1 MYISKELEGSD
12 TVPRKTNNDLSLL
25 KEMFDKHSQDVID
38 EFLSYYGPLS
48 CKQYES
54 AIYNMLFE
62 AIGKTSILD
71 LTCDDYEIALKFYN
85 TDEKNQLPQDKYRAC
100 FFKYLYA
107 FDIIKNQDGFEK
119 KFFKEACI
127 NHFSKDNNKDI
138 KEYKPDLEFDELER
152 IEQYIDMECKDSKE
166 RMKASF
172 ICYMLYYANC
182 SKTEL
187 LKMDVNSYKDGKIV
201 SNINKEY
208 AVPDKYDEL
217 FKRYLNNASYNG
229 FSNLNDIVSKLG
241 RTLQIKDL
249 TPQIIINARN
259 QNSMHCSLCGESY
272 LNSISNWV
280 SINNKLVC
288 FKCAENLKK
297 NFNYEIN
304 EIKNIKIKTD
314 KIENNIAISSI
325 IYTFDELR
333 SKFFNKKIDY
343 LKLHE
348 FQIEIGKLGEAYVYD
363 FEREKLKKTKYLEL
377 VDNTPA
383 KDGSNGFDILSYD
396 LEGNKLYIE
405 VKTEAGLNDNDFY
418 MSENEINTGKK
429 LIKDGEKYIIYRVHN
444 VLAENKKDIKIEI
457 VEDVFNNSDYNFKEC
472 LWKVSKA

>member
-1 MYISKELEGSD
+1 M
-12 TVPRKTNNDLSLL
+12 PRKSNNDLSLL
-25 KEMFDKHSQDVID
+25 KKMVDKHSQDVID
-38 EFLSYYGPLS
+38 EFLSRYGYLS
-48 CKQYES
+48 RENYES
-54 AIYNMLFE
+54 AIYNMLVKVIKKSDVSE
-62 AIGKTSILD
+62 
-71 LTCDDYEIALKFYN
+71 LTYNDYEEILRFYC
-85 TDEKNQLPQDKYRAC
+85 TDEEKESSQDKYRSG

-107 FDIIKNQDGFEK
+107 FDIVKNPKGFEGKWLK
-119 KFFKEACI
+119 KNCIKHFK
-127 NHFSKDNNKDI
+127 KNNNENIVK
-138 KEYKPDLEFDELER
+138 YKTDLTFDELGR
-152 IEQYIDMECKDSKE
+152 IEQYVDMECDDSKE

-187 LKMDVNSYKDGKIV
+187 MKMNVNSYKDGNII
-201 SNINKEY
+201 SNSNKEY
-208 AVPDKYDEL
+208 VVPNKYKAL
-217 FKRYLNNASYNG
+217 FTKYLNSTSYNG
-229 FSNLNDIVSKLG
+229 FSNLNDIVRKLG
-241 RTLQIKDL
+241 ITLQIKNL
-249 TPQIIINARN
+249 TPQVIINVRN
-259 QNSMHCSLCGESY
+259 QNSMRCSLCGESY
-272 LNSISNWV
+272 LNNASNWV

-288 FKCAENLKK
+288 LKCAEKLKK

-304 EIKNIKIKTD
+304 EIKNIEIKTD

-348 FQIEIGKLGEAYVYD
+348 FQIEMGKLGEAYVYD

-418 MSENEINTGKK
+418 MSENEINTGKE
-429 LIKDGEKYIIYRVHN
+429 LIRNGEKYIVYRVHN

-457 VEDVFNNSDYNFKEC
+457 VEDIFNNSEYNFKEC
-472 LWKVSKA
+472 LWKVSRY